1 MWEGATLVCTA
12 KKNVAPK
19 FGLAVQSAVNTVYA
33 YKDAVVLYVLHQCQP
48 ARKSSQ
54 VTLLFLSCSYSYLKI
69 ET

>member
-1 MWEGATLVCTA
+1 MWESAALVSTV

-19 FGLAVQSAVNTVYA
+19 FGLAVQGAVNTVYA
-33 YKDAVVLYVLHQCQP
+33 YRDAVVLYELHQCQP
-48 ARKSSQ
+48 ARKSYQ